1 MQNYMRVSI
10 LIQSFFNQICAKKP
24 NNKQTNKQPPPLP
37 PKSTNKPSKINLVSQ
52 ALEEA
57 K

>member
-24 NNKQTNKQPPPLP
+24 NKKQTNKQPPPP
-37 PKSTNKPSKINLVSQ
+37 QNQPTNPLKLI
-52 ALEEA
+52 
-57 K
+57 